1 MRKSTKNEFVRH
13 KITSAVTH
21 SVIIMPQVTSH
32 NAMMSHI
39 ARLPDSDRKVSF
51 KRNNGKW
58 QLQSQSVWKKFS
70 VTVARTLG
78 RKTDNYQQD
87 HRNFSEFLKASYGG
101 RNAIQAWIKADI
113 DLNQPLTQ
121 RHVKRLVTLAQQQH
135 SNQVRRNIE
144 FFDSPSFSS
153 QLVSP
158 RSKPLGTAQ
167 NQLFALQLKSEAWKN
182 PTASVTDVMV
192 GPAFNGLK
200 QVRGTSNTQSQRILD
215 RYGELKQAVRNLTES
230 IAEDDHSALAT
241 QLKEV
246 NRARANLVA
255 QMDNAGQP
263 ALLGKNEKEL
273 VALAF
278 KDVAF
283 EKNDAAW
290 AEQVS
295 RRSGEL
301 DTVLDD
307 AATRAK
313 GDGARVGSDATGFV
327 QAKNIVSVLREETH
341 GHSSLQKFVSSS
353 PQNKQRARAAF
364 VQKRTLLA
372 NQLIG
377 SYGIGSEKESARAS
391 ASSTAHIMNAAAE
404 ALRNGEPLSRALRID
419 GNSNDQEITNAVNV
433 MAKGVMDAYHGSNTY
448 QRVSQLRKEVRDI
461 EQQMET
467 LKSRDSVTYE
477 AQRGDMLQGVLQRE
491 NEIDG
496 LLANYFAGDTQYRQ
510 TYNAL
515 NNLHDAATA
524 GSHPLASHT
533 AVLLDYLQPSR
544 LGSLPQGV
552 RWRASEGQTQATVAS
567 HSFSQQ
573 QYDHE
578 LRHNFLK
585 EPTDAQLADEWGV
598 SSLFLADANR
608 QRAVLHNENGESVD
622 ILKLASND
630 ENPSRSRV
638 AADALVNFTGGNKE
652 VSLYLSRFLGQ
663 SLGNAAHK
671 GILSGGEF
679 SSFTT
684 GGRLAVGISG
694 GNRSEK
700 PDMEVTK
707 TGDES
712 YQLRYQR
719 SFQLSSIGG
728 DIEFNNNSNMNLDV
742 TIDIFRNDNG
752 EMDFTVQDASNDT
765 EVTF

>member
-1 MRKSTKNEFVRH
+1 MRRSPKNEFVRH

-21 SVIIMPQVTSH
+21 SVIIMPRIASH
-32 NAMMSHI
+32 NAMMSRI

-51 KRNNGKW
+51 TKNNGKW
-58 QLQSQSVWKKFS
+58 QLQSQSAWRKFS
-70 VTVARTLG
+70 VKVARTLG
-78 RKTDNYQQD
+78 RKVPHYQQD

-101 RNAIQAWIKADI
+101 RTATQAWIKADI
-113 DLNQPLTQ
+113 DSDQPLTE
-121 RHVKRLVTLAQQQH
+121 RHVRRLVTLAQQHH
-135 SNQVRRNIE
+135 SDQLQRNIQ

-158 RSKPLGTAQ
+158 GSEPLSKAQ
-167 NQLFALQLKSEAWKN
+167 NQLFALQLKSKVWKN

-192 GPAFNGLK
+192 GPSSNSLK

-278 KDVAF
+278 SDVAF

-290 AEQVS
+290 TEKVS
-295 RRSGEL
+295 HRSGEL

-307 AATRAK
+307 AATRTK
-313 GDGARVGSDATGFV
+313 DSGARVGSDATGFV
-327 QAKNIVSVLREETH
+327 QAKNIVSVLKEETH
-341 GHSSLQKFVSSS
+341 GHSSLRQFVSS
-353 PQNKQRARAAF
+353 PQNRQQARAAF
-364 VQKRTLLA
+364 VQKRNLLA

-377 SYGIGSEKESARAS
+377 SYGIGSAKESARAS
-391 ASSTAHIMNAAAE
+391 ASSTAHTMNSAAE
-404 ALRNGEPLSRALRID
+404 ALRKGEPLPRALRID

-448 QRVSQLRKEVRDI
+448 QRVSQLRKEVRDM

-496 LLANYFAGDTQYRQ
+496 LLSNYFAGDTQYRQ

-533 AVLLDYLQPSR
+533 AVLLEHLQPSR

-552 RWRASEGQTQATVAS
+552 RWRAQEGQTQATVAS

-585 EPTDAQLADEWGV
+585 EPTNSRLAEEWGV
-598 SSLFLADANR
+598 SSLFLADVNR
-608 QRAVLHNENGESVD
+608 QRAVLHDEQGGSVD
-622 ILKLASND
+622 LLKVATSD
-630 ENPSRSRV
+630 DNPSQSRL

-671 GILSGGEF
+671 GVLSGGEF

-684 GGRLAVGISG
+684 GGRLAVGVSG
-694 GNRSEK
+694 GNRGEH

-707 TGDES
+707 TGKDS

-719 SFQLSSIGG
+719 SFQLSGIGA

-752 EMDFTVQDASNDT
+752 TMDFTVQDASNDT

>member
-1 MRKSTKNEFVRH
+1 MRISPKNEFVRH
-13 KITSAVTH
+13 KIAFAVTH
-21 SVIIMPQVTSH
+21 SVIMMPRVTSH
-32 NAMMSHI
+32 NAMMSRI
-39 ARLPDSDRKVSF
+39 ARLPNSDRKVSF
-51 KRNNGKW
+51 TKNNGKW
-58 QLQSQSVWKKFS
+58 QLRSQSAWRKFS

-78 RKTDNYQQD
+78 RKTENYQQD
-87 HRNFSEFLKASYGG
+87 HHNFSAFLKASYGG
-101 RNAIQAWIKADI
+101 RTATHALIKADI
-113 DLNQPLTQ
+113 DQDQPLTQ
-121 RHVKRLVTLAQQQH
+121 RHVRQLVTLAQQQH
-135 SNQVRRNIE
+135 SVQLRRNIE

-158 RSKPLGTAQ
+158 GSKPLSKAQ
-167 NQLFALQLKSEAWKN
+167 NQLFALKMKSEAWRN
-182 PTASVTDVMV
+182 PRASVTDVMV
-192 GPAFNGLK
+192 GPSFNGLK
-200 QVRGTSNTQSQRILD
+200 QIRGMSHTRSQRILD

-230 IAEDDHSALAT
+230 IAEDDHSAVAT

-290 AEQVS
+290 AERVAHKS
-295 RRSGEL
+295 DEL
-301 DTVLDD
+301 DTVLDY

-313 GDGARVGSDATGFV
+313 NDGARGGSDATGFV
-327 QAKNIVSVLREETH
+327 QAKNIVSVLKEENH
-341 GHSSLQKFVSSS
+341 GHASLQEFVPSS
-353 PQNKQRARAAF
+353 PQNKQQARADF
-364 VQKRTLLA
+364 MQKRNLLA

-377 SYGIGSEKESARAS
+377 SYGIGSAKESARAS
-391 ASSTAHIMNAAAE
+391 ASSTAHLMNSAVK
-404 ALRNGEPLSRALRID
+404 ALRQREPLPRALRID
-419 GNSNDQEITNAVNV
+419 GNSSDQEITNAVNV

-467 LKSRDSVTYE
+467 LKSRDPAQYE

-496 LLANYFAGDTQYRQ
+496 LLTNYFAGDTQYRQ

-515 NNLHDAATA
+515 SNLHDTATA
-524 GSHPLASHT
+524 RSHPLAAHT
-533 AVLLDYLQPSR
+533 AVLLEHLQPQR

-552 RWRASEGQTQATVAS
+552 RWRARDGQTKATVVS

-585 EPTDAQLADEWGV
+585 EPTDPKLAEEWGV
-598 SSLFLADANR
+598 SSLFLADVNR
-608 QRAVLHNENGESVD
+608 QKAVLHNEQGGSVD
-622 ILKLASND
+622 LLKLANGD
-630 ENPSRSRV
+630 DNPGRSRS

-652 VSLYLSRFLGQ
+652 VSLYVSRFLGQ

-671 GILSGGEF
+671 GIFSGGEF

-684 GGRLAVGISG
+684 GGRLAVGVSG
-694 GNRSEK
+694 GKRGEN

-707 TGDES
+707 TGEDS
-712 YQLRYQR
+712 YQLHYQR
-719 SFQLSSIGG
+719 SFQLPGIGA
-728 DIEFNNNSNMNLDV
+728 DIEFDNNSTMNLDV
-742 TIDIFRNDNG
+742 TIDIFRNDKG
-752 EMDFTVQDASNDT
+752 EMDFAVQDASRDI